1 MERRDQGGV
10 GQAEA
15 EPGRVLAQLGAGLD
29 EGLADALAH
38 GLGHAAAGVPDRELD
53 PGLGAAAPHPDRAA
67 PRRGGS
73 GVAQELAQGLDQVP
87 VVRGDRQVGARRVD
101 HERQAG
107 LAHGLLDA
115 ACGRLE
121 QLAGPVRGEVQ
132 RLLAAGEGRV
142 GDHQVDFRSQA
153 LGAGLGLG
161 QILPALGR
169 EVEVL
174 LDQLGVAAQD
184 GHRRAQFMRDDGE
197 EVALQPVELLELG
210 VLGVELAVGAL
221 ERPPCVAQGDDRHQP
236 GSGGCHVDQCGP

>member
-1 MERRDQGGV
+1 MQRRDQRGV
-10 GQAEA
+10 GQAEP

-38 GLGHAAAGVPDRELD
+38 RLGHAAAGVPDRELD
-53 PGLGAAAPHPDRAA
+53 PGAGAAASRPDRAA
-67 PRRGGS
+67 SRRGGR
-73 GVAQELAQGLDQVP
+73 GVDQQLAHGLDQVP
-87 VVRGDRQVGARRVD
+87 VVGGDRQVGARRID

-107 LAHGLLDA
+107 LAHGPRDA
-115 ACGRLE
+115 VRGSLE
-121 QLAGPVRGEVQ
+121 QLAGPVRGGVQ

-142 GDHQVDFRSQA
+142 GDHEVDLFSQA

-184 GHRRAQFMRDDGE
+184 GHRRAQLVRDDRE
-197 EVALQPVELLELG
+197 EVALQPVEL
-210 VLGVELAVGAL
+210 
-221 ERPPCVAQGDDRHQP
+221 P
-236 GSGGCHVDQCGP
+236 